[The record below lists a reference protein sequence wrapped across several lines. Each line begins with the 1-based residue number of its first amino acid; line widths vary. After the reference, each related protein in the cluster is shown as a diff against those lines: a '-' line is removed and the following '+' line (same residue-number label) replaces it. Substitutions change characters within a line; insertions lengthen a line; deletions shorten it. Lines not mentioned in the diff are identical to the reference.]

1 MLSRNSKYAGMDAIF
16 TMVSLFIVYRMVN
29 THAGV
34 GSLGEWSLASALA
47 TLCGFADLGV
57 TDAMVR
63 QVPQRRR
70 DFNGAG
76 LAGLVLVC
84 LCCTVVLVGLACLI
98 MEPLIREAVRA
109 LLGPPAPGMVE
120 GAVLV
125 AFVNVLASGALG
137 TLEGFE
143 RYGRRLLAGMLAST
157 AAVLAALLILP
168 AHGAAGL
175 PVVLV
180 TRAVILVVAAGAFV
194 GVSVGRAGFGRSRD
208 MIGELRLLVS
218 LGLPLRI
225 TGLANLAF
233 DPLTR
238 VFLAKF
244 GGAQAIGIYEI
255 AARITTQIRGVAVG
269 AVQVIVPRLV
279 MLAGTPEVGAKLL
292 REMVGVLSLIAATT
306 FTLLILVLPIISLV
320 LLRRIDDMFMVFGAL
335 LSLAWCANVLAA
347 PAYFSNVADARPGR
361 NVVSQLTIAVLNLA
375 LGHWLGSHFGA
386 TGVVLGTALSLAGG
400 SIVTI
405 LAARVPRPL
414 VSVATDPGLWLSG
427 LVALALCWSCLFA
440 FSDEI
445 VRAATS
451 VALAGVFAA
460 IAWFRGA
467 PFVKQGLKRVANAHE
482 Q

>member
-1 MLSRNSKYAGMDAIF
+1 M
-16 TMVSLFIVYRMVN
+16 
-29 THAGV
+29 
-34 GSLGEWSLASALA
+34 GEVEA
-47 TLCGFADLGV
+47 
-57 TDAMVR
+57 DAMVR

-98 MEPLIREAVRA
+98 MAPLIREAVRA

-137 TLEGFE
+137 ILEGFE

-180 TRAVILVVAAGAFV
+180 TRAVVLVVAAGAFV
-194 GVSVGRAGFGRSRD
+194 GVSVGRAGFGRSSD
-208 MIGELRLLVS
+208 IIGDLRQLVS

-225 TGLANLAF
+225 TGLADLAF

-255 AARITTQIRGVAVG
+255 AARITIQIRGVAS
-269 AVQVIVPRLV
+269 P
-279 MLAGTPEVGAKLL
+279 
-292 REMVGVLSLIAATT
+292 
-306 FTLLILVLPIISLV
+306 
-320 LLRRIDDMFMVFGAL
+320 
-335 LSLAWCANVLAA
+335 
-347 PAYFSNVADARPGR
+347 
-361 NVVSQLTIAVLNLA
+361 
-375 LGHWLGSHFGA
+375 
-386 TGVVLGTALSLAGG
+386 
-400 SIVTI
+400 
-405 LAARVPRPL
+405 
-414 VSVATDPGLWLSG
+414 
-427 LVALALCWSCLFA
+427 
-440 FSDEI
+440 
-445 VRAATS
+445 
-451 VALAGVFAA
+451 
-460 IAWFRGA
+460 
-467 PFVKQGLKRVANAHE
+467 
-482 Q
+482 